1 MDDEHEHE
9 HEKDD
14 AITLPTSRPLLIFN
28 HNPKAGTVCRFDL
41 KFSFAF
47 AFCSTY
53 GISPAFIP
61 SNPILSSSLSALC
74 MGFTFC
80 SILFSSRSILF
91 YYHPIHAKKGGGSVL
106 KIIRGF
112 KTNEIKCK
120 VALRNKYTGKINP
133 SGCKSNQWDHIS
145 SISSSSSSSLNN
157 TFINNGEFSRTT
169 HQDKERGYIIGT
181 IREPC
186 SQYVSLWSFGSLSHG
201 HFRNQILP
209 DTELYGTSPPYFNTT
224 DDIQRFHKWMNHT
237 LVIAEIGRRVNAS
250 YGNDDENENDN
261 VANVANVDLDSSN
274 DSIVNNVDCW
284 VVVENFQQTLF
295 ECLNKYAD
303 QGGYVD
309 WTSETLSQLK
319 DEVEEE
325 QQKQKQIEVNSHHH
339 HHHHHLRSRS
349 RELRYYT
356 VTKDDPL
363 GDPRSKHHASCGV
376 FFAQN
381 DDLVQQVMSPK
392 SESFIYKQFGYDGCC
407 NPGSSYLGS
416 PSSFT
421 STSTT
426 TNKST
431 GSTLS
436 TTSSSSPSL
445 TSASPLQHH
454 HREQRQQYHK
464 QHQQQPQQPDF
475 GSVHTGLESIE
486 ASKVWKKVPLAT
498 TTTISLS
505 SFGSNDTESTGGS
518 SSLSSR
524 TTTTTINPSFIPS
537 TSSIFKHDTTT
548 SGILFSLL
556 VAGGF
561 SIMIYRFISKK
572 KRTSLLRQINEQTN
586 E

>member
-1 MDDEHEHE
+1 MASHLLSSHPIS
-9 HEKDD
+9 H
-14 AITLPTSRPLLIFN
+14 PLLVVVY
-28 HNPKAGTVCRFDL
+28 TL
-41 KFSFAF
+41 
-47 AFCSTY
+47 Y
-53 GISPAFIP
+53 GIYLLFYLVIIP
-61 SNPILSSSLSALC
+61 FYSILLSSH
-74 MGFTFC
+74 
-80 SILFSSRSILF
+80 SR
-91 YYHPIHAKKGGGSVL
+91 KKGGGSVL

-120 VALRNKYTGKINP
+120 VALRNKNTGKINP

-209 DTELYGTSPPYFNTT
+209 DTKLYGTSPPYFNTT

-261 VANVANVDLDSSN
+261 VSNVDLDSSN
-274 DSIVNNVDCW
+274 DSIVKNVDCW

-295 ECLNKYAD
+295 ECLNRYED

-325 QQKQKQIEVNSHHH
+325 QQEQKKIEVNSHR

-381 DDLVQQVMSPK
+381 NDLVQQVMAPK

-426 TNKST
+426 TYKST
-431 GSTLS
+431 GSTLP

-505 SFGSNDTESTGGS
+505 SFGSNDTDSTGGS

-524 TTTTTINPSFIPS
+524 TTTTTTISPSFIPS
-537 TSSIFKHDTTT
+537 MSSILKHDTTT

-556 VAGGF
+556 LAGGF

-572 KRTSLLRQINEQTN
+572 KRTALLRQINEQTN

>member
-14 AITLPTSRPLLIFN
+14 AIILPTSRPLLIFN
-28 HNPKAGTVCRFDL
+28 HNPKAG
-41 KFSFAF
+41 
-47 AFCSTY
+47 
-53 GISPAFIP
+53 
-61 SNPILSSSLSALC
+61 
-74 MGFTFC
+74 
-80 SILFSSRSILF
+80 
-91 YYHPIHAKKGGGSVL
+91 GGSVL

-112 KTNEIKCK
+112 KINEIKCK

-145 SISSSSSSSLNN
+145 SISSSSTSSLNN

-169 HQDKERGYIIGT
+169 HQDKDRGYIIGT

-186 SQYVSLWSFGSLSHG
+186 SQYVSLWSFGSLGHG
-201 HFRNQILP
+201 QFRNQILP

-237 LVIAEIGRRVNAS
+237 LVIAEIGRRVNVS
-250 YGNDDENENDN
+250 YGSDDENDSDN
-261 VANVANVDLDSSN
+261 VANIANVDLDSSN
-274 DSIVNNVDCW
+274 DNIVNNVDCW

-295 ECLNKYAD
+295 ECLNRYED

-325 QQKQKQIEVNSHHH
+325 KQKQKQIEVNSHHH
-339 HHHHHLRSRS
+339 YHHHLRGRS

-421 STSTT
+421 LTSTT

-431 GSTLS
+431 GIHI
-436 TTSSSSPSL
+436 SL
-445 TSASPLQHH
+445 
-454 HREQRQQYHK
+454 K
-464 QHQQQPQQPDF
+464 
-475 GSVHTGLESIE
+475 SIE
-486 ASKVWKKVPLAT
+486 ARKVWKKVPLAT
-498 TTTISLS
+498 TTTTTTTISLS
-505 SFGSNDTESTGGS
+505 SFGSNNTESTDGS

-524 TTTTTINPSFIPS
+524 TTTTTMDPSFIPS
-537 TSSIFKHDTTT
+537 MSSIFKHDTTT
-548 SGILFSLL
+548 SSIFFSLL
-556 VAGGF
+556 LAGGF